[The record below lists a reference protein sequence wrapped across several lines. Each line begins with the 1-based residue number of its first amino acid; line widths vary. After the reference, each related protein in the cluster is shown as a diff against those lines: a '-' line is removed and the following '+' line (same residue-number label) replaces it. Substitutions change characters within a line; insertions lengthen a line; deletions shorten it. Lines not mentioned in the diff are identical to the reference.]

1 MTMTVAI
8 TYSRAAIG
16 IQAPLITV
24 EADISTGL
32 PQVVIVGLPETA
44 VKESKDRVKSAIIN
58 TGFSMPNK
66 RVTIN
71 LSPADLPKSG
81 GRYDV
86 AIAISILAAM
96 EIVPVDSISRYVF
109 LGELALN
116 GDIRFVNG
124 ILPATI
130 QNLASEQ
137 NLVVPNINSQEAA
150 LVEPDNVYRADSL
163 SEIVRHLKE
172 KTMLPPLQPS
182 TGLKGQTSRMEL
194 SDIRGQLLAKR
205 ALTIAAAGGHNIIF
219 VGPPGSGKTMLA
231 SRLPSLVPPMSID
244 QSLATASIQ
253 SVSKYS
259 FDNEAFGCRPFR
271 TPHHTISAVALV
283 GGGNPPKPGEIS
295 LAHNGVLFLD
305 ELPEFPRHVLEVLR
319 EPLESGKIIISRAN
333 HQVSF
338 PANFQLVAAM
348 NPCPCGYYGDNTN
361 RCECTN
367 DKILRYRSKVSG
379 PLLDRIDIHIDVPSL
394 PSGTLSDP
402 RFAPKDEEHDKALKQ
417 VNTAHAIMMARSRK
431 LNSEL
436 SNRDIDEHC
445 TLEDHDQKLL
455 DSAMMTLG
463 LSARGYYKI
472 LKVARTIADIDGQ
485 VSIST
490 MHLTEALG
498 FRKLDR
504 YQTAGMI

>member
-1 MTMTVAI
+1 M
-8 TYSRAAIG
+8 
-16 IQAPLITV
+16 
-24 EADISTGL
+24 
-32 PQVVIVGLPETA
+32 
-44 VKESKDRVKSAIIN
+44 KESKDRVKSAIIN
-58 TGFSMPNK
+58 TGYSMPNK

-137 NLVVPNINSQEAA
+137 NLVVPTINSQEAA

-172 KTMLPPLQPS
+172 ETNLPPLQPS
-182 TGLKGQTSRMEL
+182 TGLKDKPSRMEL

-219 VGPPGSGKTMLA
+219 VGPPGSGKPCWRA
-231 SRLPSLVPPMSID
+231 GCLPWFLPCPSI

-271 TPHHTISAVALV
+271 HHTIQY
-283 GGGNPPKPGEIS
+283 
-295 LAHNGVLFLD
+295 
-305 ELPEFPRHVLEVLR
+305 LP
-319 EPLESGKIIISRAN
+319 
-333 HQVSF
+333 
-338 PANFQLVAAM
+338 
-348 NPCPCGYYGDNTN
+348 
-361 RCECTN
+361 
-367 DKILRYRSKVSG
+367 
-379 PLLDRIDIHIDVPSL
+379 
-394 PSGTLSDP
+394 
-402 RFAPKDEEHDKALKQ
+402 
-417 VNTAHAIMMARSRK
+417 
-431 LNSEL
+431 
-436 SNRDIDEHC
+436 
-445 TLEDHDQKLL
+445 
-455 DSAMMTLG
+455 
-463 LSARGYYKI
+463 
-472 LKVARTIADIDGQ
+472 
-485 VSIST
+485 
-490 MHLTEALG
+490 
-498 FRKLDR
+498 
-504 YQTAGMI
+504 